1 MTYRIRTILV
11 AIGLALAAMLLTL
24 LYVTNV
30 RKSAQHDVSNVSVY
44 VAGKDLPTG
53 TSGAQLVKQHEIKL
67 TTVQK
72 HDVVPGAISSPAQVD
87 SLVLD
92 APLYQGEQVTLRR
105 FTTAAA
111 EGIRAQLSGAMRAV
125 QVAGDPNQLLAG
137 TLEPGDRV
145 DLVANIHV
153 TDNGGNTTNKD
164 RIVLHNLQV
173 LSTSGGDSKVA
184 PSPNASDSVI
194 LAVSDTQVQKL
205 FYVEKN
211 ADWTLELRPVIN
223 ASDGSEPTVGQ
234 SQVLGGS

>member
-1 MTYRIRTILV
+1 MTYRIRTVLI

-30 RKSAQHDVSNVSVY
+30 RKSAQRDASNVTVY

-53 TSGAQLVKQHEIKL
+53 TSGALLVKQHEIKL
-67 TTVQK
+67 VTVPK

-87 SLVLD
+87 SLVLA

-111 EGIRAQLSGAMRAV
+111 EGIRAELSGAMRAV
-125 QVAGDPNQLLAG
+125 QIAGDPNQLLAG
-137 TLEPGDRV
+137 TLQSGDRV

-153 TDNGGNTTNKD
+153 TASNGSTTNED

-173 LSTSGGDSKVA
+173 LSTSGGGSKVA
-184 PSPNASDSVI
+184 PAPGASESVI
-194 LAVSDTQVQKL
+194 LAVSDTQV
-205 FYVEKN
+205 
-211 ADWTLELRPVIN
+211 
-223 ASDGSEPTVGQ
+223 
-234 SQVLGGS
+234 